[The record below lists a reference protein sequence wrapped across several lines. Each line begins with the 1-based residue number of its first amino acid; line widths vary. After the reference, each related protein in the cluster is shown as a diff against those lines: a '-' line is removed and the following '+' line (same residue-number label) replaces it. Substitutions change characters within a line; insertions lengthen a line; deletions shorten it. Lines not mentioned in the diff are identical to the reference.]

1 MKLMYGLLAAAFILP
16 AFSACQPGKRDG
28 RGETAINEDAPPADA
43 LAESSAQGKPAAP
56 IDIGYHVIGSA
67 FVGQPVSIEIDVS
80 SSVRD
85 RSIALEYRINDPRDL
100 SFAEAQ
106 PQRVSLSAIGDAPS
120 ASRQVTIVPQ
130 REGRLYLNVS
140 AEIETEEGS
149 LIKAISIPVEVG
161 AAREEGTSGEP
172 KEDADGE
179 PVTSMPAEEN
189 KTFFAATTQSCS
201 AKASEKTALSLCLPT
216 PHYFA

>member
-1 MKLMYGLLAAAFILP
+1 MKHMHGILLAAFILP
-16 AFSACQPGKRDG
+16 AFAACQPGEREG
-28 RGETAINEDAPPADA
+28 GAETAINEDAPPADVI
-43 LAESSAQGKPAAP
+43 AETSSQGKPTAP
-56 IDIGYHVIGSA
+56 IDIEYTVIGSA
-67 FVGQPVSIEIDVS
+67 FVGQPVNIEIDVS

-85 RSIALEYRINDPRDL
+85 RSIVLEYRINDPRDL

-120 ASRQVTIVPQ
+120 ASRQVTIVPK

-149 LIKAISIPVEVG
+149 LIKAISIPVQVG
-161 AAREEGTSGEP
+161 AAREERESNGEL

-179 PVTSMPAEEN
+179 TVVSMPAEEN
-189 KTFFAATTQSCS
+189 
-201 AKASEKTALSLCLPT
+201 
-216 PHYFA
+216 